1 MLEVNTLGY
10 DGGGNMIQW
19 YFCYDTVFKIA
30 ELGKGG
36 DQQAAEQRLCRDAEN
51 TYNLL
56 AKPEG
61 KNRI

>member
-1 MLEVNTLGY
+1 MIRGE
-10 DGGGNMIQW
+10 NMIQW
-19 YFCYDTVFKIA
+19 YFCYDFCYVFKIA

-36 DQQAAEQRLCRDAEN
+36 DQQAAERLCRDAEN